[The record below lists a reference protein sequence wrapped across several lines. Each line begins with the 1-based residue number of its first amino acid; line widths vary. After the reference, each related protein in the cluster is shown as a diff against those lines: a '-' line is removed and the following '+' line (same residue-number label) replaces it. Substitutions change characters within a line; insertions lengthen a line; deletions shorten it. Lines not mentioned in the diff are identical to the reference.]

1 MIIGI
6 TGLIASGKSTATEYL
21 VTRHNYQ
28 ELAFANAL
36 KYACMEIF
44 GLDKQQV
51 FGTQTDKETID
62 TFWKVSPR
70 QLLQIVGSAVRGLGT
85 IFPQL
90 THIWVKRV
98 ERDIKKLIETDKK
111 LIENDKKII
120 VSDVRYPD
128 EAKMI
133 LDMGGIIIQI
143 KRLDAENNRDLHES
157 ENQIISANYIIY
169 NDTTKKYLY
178 NELDKIILA
187 NLI

>member
-21 VTRHNYQ
+21 VKQHDYQ

-51 FGTQTDKETID
+51 FGTQKDKETID

-70 QLLQIVGSAVRGLGT
+70 QLLQIVGSAIRGLGT

-98 ERDIKKLIETDKK
+98 ERNIKKIIET
-111 LIENDKKII
+111 DKKII
-120 VSDVRYPD
+120 VSDVRYSD

-133 LDMGGIIIQI
+133 LDMGGIIIKI

-157 ENQIISANYIIY
+157 ENQIIFANYIIY
-169 NDTTKKYLY
+169 NDTTKKYVY
-178 NELDKIILA
+178 DELDKIILA